1 MYLYFF
7 IALYQGYADCRNAMM
22 LSIMMPLNSSRIN
35 LTKENSTFQATA
47 SQDTSISMVDIA
59 VWDLEPLLEYWLV
72 A

>member
-1 MYLYFF
+1 
-7 IALYQGYADCRNAMM
+7 MM